1 MERIETMRC
10 YLHVGTEKTA
20 TKTIQSFL
28 DVNRR
33 RLKQEGFVYPA
44 YRPKRDDNYWCH
56 ALLGYNPGHRDEF
69 TQFEHIHTAQ
79 ELECFQRRECARLQ
93 RSLRGGSKGAEQA
106 LILSSELFQ
115 SRLTSRDELLRLKE
129 TLTRL
134 GVDRFS
140 IVVYLRNP
148 SELINS
154 HYSTVIKT
162 GGVNELPSLPEH
174 PYAHNLCNHQ
184 ATMERFSDVFGEDA
198 LIPRLFDKTTLKD
211 GSVIHDFCEAVGIP
225 MDDTYQ
231 IPEDA
236 NESLSAFG
244 VHLLRRVNVQLPR
257 FDSAWELN
265 PWRGN
270 ILAYFSGQ
278 FTDSK
283 YVMPDW
289 LWTRYDEA
297 FAASNEWVRA
307 RYFPARTSLFP
318 QRNHPKETLLPI
330 ADAEMDR
337 MADFVVSIWRAHRK
351 LVIRRKQLLKIY
363 QRFAVGIV
371 VLLVVGV
378 VSAIIIN
385 C

>member
-1 MERIETMRC
+1 MRC
-10 YLHVGTEKTA
+10 YLHIGTEKTA

-28 DVNRR
+28 DINRL
-33 RLKQEGFVYPA
+33 RLKQDGYVYPA

-56 ALLGYNPGHRDEF
+56 ALLAYNPGHRDEF
-69 TQFEHIHTAQ
+69 TQFEHLRTEQ
-79 ELECFQRRECARLQ
+79 ELSGFQRRERERLR
-93 RSLRGGSKGAEQA
+93 RSLKGGPKGSVQA
-106 LILSSELFQ
+106 LVLSSELFQ
-115 SRLTSRDELLRLKE
+115 SRLTSREELMRLKE
-129 TLTRL
+129 TLTHL
-134 GVDRFS
+134 GVDRFY

-162 GGVNELPSLPEH
+162 GGVNALPFLPEH

-184 ATMERFSDVFGEDA
+184 ATLERFSDVFGEDA

-225 MDDTYQ
+225 LDDTYQ
-231 IPEDA
+231 IPEDE

-244 VHLLRRVNVQLPR
+244 AQLLRRVNVQIPR

-307 RYFPARTSLFP
+307 HYFPGRTSLFP
-318 QRNHPKETLLPI
+318 HRNHPKETLPPI
-330 ADAEMDR
+330 GDSEMDR
-337 MADFVVSIWRAHRK
+337 MADFIVSIWRAYRTV
-351 LVIRRKQLLKIY
+351 VIRRKQLLKIY

-378 VSAIIIN
+378 ISAIIIYF
-385 C
+385 